1 MVVAYSRIISDMTSC
16 IQVCSSS
23 TWQVI
28 LFLFGP
34 GAAAAAVEHTDPTRS
49 DSNSI
54 WSDSRLLQHLVQSCL
69 LYGSRGNLLLVS
81 QILKFPFLKYKKA
94 ETKEDKYTS

>member
-16 IQVCSSS
+16 IQVCSFS

-34 GAAAAAVEHTDPTRS
+34 GAGAAVEHTDPTRC
-49 DSNSI
+49 DSNSV
-54 WSDSRLLQHLVQSCL
+54 WSDSRLLQHFVQSCL

-81 QILKFPFLKYKKA
+81 QILKFPFLKYKKI
-94 ETKEDKYTS
+94 EMKEDKYTS